1 MYFFLS
7 IAHKVCASSY
17 RDREKWLIQ
26 HALTAPWEGQKRS
39 TWSLGPSLV
48 CISTFVISA
57 GTYVLAAVLGINI
70 PSWLFYIC
78 VRWCIYMPARS
89 YSDACYTGWPPIDR
103 ELVYVV
109 VARETCNNI
118 YRSNSNSNHA
128 AYTLYCTVVVNVA
141 FYHGYVHSTVTSTF
155 LCQQYASTRPALSS
169 ISAVCYRSRFLRG
182 DRSDRI
188 GSSGGRPASMHGHG
202 QHTQRCVRR
211 PP

>member
-1 MYFFLS
+1 MINTTRLNS
-7 IAHKVCASSY
+7 
-17 RDREKWLIQ
+17 
-26 HALTAPWEGQKRS
+26 ALEDQKRS
-39 TWSLGPSLV
+39 TWSLEPSL
-48 CISTFVISA
+48 
-57 GTYVLAAVLGINI
+57 
-70 PSWLFYIC
+70 
-78 VRWCIYMPARS
+78 
-89 YSDACYTGWPPIDR
+89 ACYWLTTDR
-103 ELVYVV
+103 SRAVYVV

-141 FYHGYVHSTVTSTF
+141 FYHGYVHSTVTSIF

-169 ISAVCYRSRFLRG
+169 ISAVCYCSRFLRE

-202 QHTQRCVRR
+202 QHTQRCARR